1 MTAGQW
7 PDASGRQYSR
17 KAAPRL
23 AEKEDA
29 MALAESEIGA
39 LLDSRSEAI
48 RAKDIERLLSHYS
61 HDIVYF
67 DVVPPLRY
75 TGSASLRGR
84 FSDWFERWK
93 GPIVQELR
101 DVNIRVSGD
110 LATAHMLIRSGGT
123 LTDGREV
130 GFWVRTTDCCQR
142 SKNGWLITHEHVSLP
157 VDLES
162 QTVAL
167 GLEP

>member
-1 MTAGQW
+1 M
-7 PDASGRQYSR
+7 
-17 KAAPRL
+17 
-23 AEKEDA
+23 EDA

-39 LLDSRSEAI
+39 LFESRSEAI
-48 RAKDIERLLSHYS
+48 RTKDIERLLSHYS

-84 FSDWFERWK
+84 FSEWFERWK

-101 DVNIRVSGD
+101 DVNIRVNAD
-110 LATAHMLIRSGGT
+110 IAAAHMLIRSGGT
-123 LTDGREV
+123 LKDGREV

-162 QTVAL
+162 GTVAL
-167 GLEP
+167 GLVP

>member
-1 MTAGQW
+1 M
-7 PDASGRQYSR
+7 
-17 KAAPRL
+17 
-23 AEKEDA
+23 EDA
-29 MALAESEIGA
+29 MAWAESEINA

-84 FSDWFERWK
+84 FSEWFERWT

-101 DVNIRVSGD
+101 DVNILVSAD
-110 LATAHMLIRSGGT
+110 IAAAHMLVRAGGT
-123 LTDGREV
+123 LTSGQEV
-130 GFWVRTTDCCQR
+130 GYWVRTTDCCRR

-162 QTVAL
+162 GTVAS
-167 GLEP
+167 GLVP